1 MFLRLPL
8 IDEDGYESPE
18 ILNIMNIVK
27 ISQVNLRNVASGT
40 KFYLVDGTVPYCQLT
55 IDVIQLRIDKLVDQF
70 GAQILVSYMAKTMP
84 KPTKKK
90 RSTKKKTTAKTV
102 KY

>member
-1 MFLRLPL
+1 MFLRVPL

-18 ILNIMNIVK
+18 TVNIMNIVK
-27 ISQVNLRNVASGT
+27 LGYVNKKNVAAGT
-40 KFYLVDGTVPYCQLT
+40 KFYLIDGTTPYTLLT
-55 IDVIQLRIDKLVDQF
+55 MDVIQLRIDKIIDNSVV
-70 GAQILVSYMAKTMP
+70 QILVSYMAKKLP

-90 RSTKKKTTAKTV
+90 STAKTV